1 MTKISIK
8 GFYRNSVNA
17 MGSVSLRLKLF
28 MTMALAVIILAGN
41 LLIFFQYH
49 YQINQL
55 NGQVQQIEKIMPQ
68 LIETL
73 YIKNQ
78 FEKSISRSDSQR
90 VVANIDSLK
99 NNIYILKKSF
109 VNNALIL
116 NSLNKIDD
124 YAQDFSVSSNM
135 FIETKN
141 QEKNYNQ
148 AMEETL
154 STLLKLIES
163 AKKDVSSIMLSK
175 EADVNSTKSALTSY
189 EYLTTLTR
197 ILINTDAANEE
208 KLLEQLD
215 VSNKLADQMI
225 ALNLRDK
232 GLQISAYSQQLYSDW
247 KVLKS
252 ARDFETSTDANLT
265 NIIDGVNINAKA
277 AVDNISRN
285 LKEKENT
292 ASTFLIILFISST
305 IVFFLLA
312 YISTKRTSYRF
323 KMLISATEQIA
334 DGDFSVNFIP
344 KDGDEIDLLGKHIYH
359 MSKNLQGYKKSLLET
374 NANLEKANTHLE
386 EAVLERTRQLE
397 EARDKLLIVN
407 EELELDKRRFQLLA
421 TTDSL
426 TYVKNRGA
434 IMNLI
439 DDEIKRFPNYKKPFC
454 IILFD
459 IDDFKKVNDK
469 YGHTIGDEVLIEIT
483 NLIQATI
490 RDTDCVGRY
499 GGEEFLI
506 LLPNTPLETTK
517 IIIENIL
524 LKLRATPLSS
534 KLLPIRISGGLI
546 QYKSGIIDEVIQRVD
561 DLLYKSKQN
570 GKDQFNW

>member
-1 MTKISIK
+1 MAKINIK
-8 GFYRNSVNA
+8 KICKNSLDA
-17 MGSVSLRLKLF
+17 LGTVSLRLKLY
-28 MTMALAVIILAGN
+28 MTMTLAVIILAGN
-41 LLIFFQYH
+41 LLIFFQY
-49 YQINQL
+49 YYEINQL
-55 NGQVQQIEKIMPQ
+55 NKQIQQIEKIMPQ

-78 FEKSISRSDSQR
+78 FEKNISRSDSQK
-90 VVANIDSLK
+90 VVTKIDALK

-109 VNNALIL
+109 VNNTLIL
-116 NSLNKIDD
+116 SSLNKIDN
-124 YAQDFSVSSNM
+124 YVQDFSESTNM

-148 AMEETL
+148 AMEQTL

-163 AKKDVSSIMLSK
+163 SKKDVSVIMLSK
-175 EADVNSTKSALTSY
+175 ESEVNRTKAALTSY
-189 EYLTTLTR
+189 EYLTTLTK
-197 ILINTDAANEE
+197 ILINRDAANEE

-215 VSNKLADQMI
+215 VSSKLADQMV

-232 GLQISAYSQQLYSDW
+232 GLQINAYSQQLYSDW
-247 KVLKS
+247 KVLKAS
-252 ARDFETSTDANLT
+252 RDFEDSTDAKLT
-265 NIIDGVNINAKA
+265 SIIDRIDINAKA
-277 AVDNISRN
+277 AVDNISKT

-292 ASTFLIILFISST
+292 ASTFLMALFVYST

-334 DGDFSVNFIP
+334 AGNFSVSFIP
-344 KDGDEIDLLGKHIYH
+344 KDGDELDLLGKHIYH
-359 MSKNLQGYKKSLLET
+359 MSENLKGYEKSLLET
-374 NANLEKANTHLE
+374 NANLEKANTCLE

-407 EELELDKRRFQLLA
+407 RKLESDKKRFQFLA

-426 TYVKNRGA
+426 TCVKNRGA

-439 DDEIKRFPNYKKPFC
+439 DNEIEGFANYKKPFC

-459 IDDFKKVNDK
+459 IDDFKEVNDE
-469 YGHTIGDEVLIEIT
+469 YGHAVGDEVLIEIT
-483 NLIQATI
+483 KLVQGAIGDIA
-490 RDTDCVGRY
+490 CLGRY

-506 LLPNTPLETTK
+506 LLPNTPLETGK
-517 IIIENIL
+517 IIVENIL

-534 KLLPIRISGGLI
+534 KQLPIRISGGLI
-546 QYKSGIIDEVIQRVD
+546 EYKNGIIDETLQKVD
-561 DLLYKSKQN
+561 NLLYKSKQN

>member
-1 MTKISIK
+1 
-8 GFYRNSVNA
+8 
-17 MGSVSLRLKLF
+17 
-28 MTMALAVIILAGN
+28 
-41 LLIFFQYH
+41 
-49 YQINQL
+49 
-55 NGQVQQIEKIMPQ
+55 
-68 LIETL
+68 
-73 YIKNQ
+73 
-78 FEKSISRSDSQR
+78 
-90 VVANIDSLK
+90 
-99 NNIYILKKSF
+99 
-109 VNNALIL
+109 
-116 NSLNKIDD
+116 
-124 YAQDFSVSSNM
+124 
-135 FIETKN
+135 
-141 QEKNYNQ
+141 
-148 AMEETL
+148 
-154 STLLKLIES
+154 
-163 AKKDVSSIMLSK
+163 MLSK
-175 EADVNSTKSALTSY
+175 GAETNRTEAALTSY
-189 EYLTTLTR
+189 EYLTTLTK
-197 ILINTDAANEE
+197 ILINTDGASEE
-208 KLLEQLD
+208 NLLEQLD

-252 ARDFETSTDANLT
+252 ARDFENSTDAKFT
-265 NIIDGVNINAKA
+265 NIIDGININAKA
-277 AVDNISRN
+277 AADNISKN

-292 ASTFLIILFISST
+292 TSTFIITLFISST

-323 KMLISATEQIA
+323 KMLISATKQIA

-359 MSKNLQGYKKSLLET
+359 MSENLKGYEKSLLET

-386 EAVLERTRQLE
+386 ESVLERTRQLE

-407 EELELDKRRFQLLA
+407 EELELDKKRFQLLA

-426 TYVKNRGA
+426 TGVRNRGA

-439 DDEIKRFPNYKKPFC
+439 DDEIKRFPNYNKPFC
-454 IILFD
+454 IVLFD

-469 YGHTIGDEVLIEIT
+469 YGHTVGDEVLIEIT
-483 NLIQATI
+483 KLVQAAI
-490 RDTDCVGRY
+490 GDTDCIGRY

-506 LLPNTPLETTK
+506 FLPNTPLETAK
-517 IIIENIL
+517 IVVENIL

-546 QYKSGIIDEVIQRVD
+546 EYKSGIIDEVLQIVD
-561 DLLYKSKQN
+561 DLLYKSKHN